1 MEFVI
6 ITLLLILPYSVSVKE
21 LLRAMFDEDMDKSM
35 TSPVGQPM
43 DFSFVLLLLNHAREA
58 ELRL

>member
-1 MEFVI
+1 
-6 ITLLLILPYSVSVKE
+6 
-21 LLRAMFDEDMDKSM
+21 MFDEDMDKSM